1 MSAPLLDNVTAVL
14 ADLRDR
20 ARDIED
26 LRRVS
31 DDSMKQLT
39 GAGVFRALQP
49 SRYGGLEV
57 DAMHFYEAVRRIATA
72 CGSTG
77 WVASILGVHPWQ
89 LALFPDRAQADVWSD
104 DPDALISSSYAPTG
118 RVEAVDGGYRVA
130 GRWNF
135 SSGCD
140 HAQWVFLGGAVLGP
154 DGVPVDFGT
163 VLLPRTDYEIDD
175 VWDTV
180 GLRGTGSN
188 DIVVRDAFVPAH
200 RFLSFVD
207 TSRCRC
213 PGHAE
218 NDAAL
223 YRLPFASVFSTTITA
238 PIIGMAQG
246 AYDAHVAMMSE
257 RVRISYG
264 GQRVV
269 DDGFAQV
276 RVAAAASEID
286 AAWLQ
291 LERNISELTR
301 FARDDAKIPMELRAR
316 TRRDQ
321 VRGTER
327 AIDAIDTLFENSGGH
342 ALRRSTPVERAW
354 RDAHSGRAHVVN
366 DPERA
371 LATYGKLAWGMS
383 IDQEPMV

>member
-1 MSAPLLDNVTAVL
+1 MRDQFLEGVTAVL
-14 ADLRDR
+14 GDLRDR
-20 ARDIED
+20 AREIED

-31 DDSMKQLT
+31 DDSMKQLIGT
-39 GAGVFRALQP
+39 GVFRALQP
-49 SRYGGLEV
+49 ARYGGLEL
-57 DAMHFYEAVRRIATA
+57 DAMAFYEAVRRIAGA
-72 CGSTG
+72 CGSSG

-89 LALFPDRAQADVWSD
+89 LALFPDQAQADVWSA
-104 DPDALISSSYAPTG
+104 DPDTLVSSSYAPTG
-118 RVEAVDGGYRVA
+118 RIDVVEGGYRVA

-140 HAQWVFLGGAVLGP
+140 HAQWVFLGGAALDAG
-154 DGVPVDFGT
+154 GKPVDFGT
-163 VLLPRTDYEIDD
+163 FLLPRSDYEIDD

-188 DIVVRDAFVPAH
+188 DIVVTDAFVPAH

-207 TSRCRC
+207 TSRCQC
-213 PGHAE
+213 PGQSVNTAP
-218 NDAAL
+218 L
-223 YRLPFASVFSTTITA
+223 YRLPFASVFSNTITA

-257 RVRISYG
+257 RLRISY

-301 FARDDAKIPMELRAR
+301 YATEDTKIPIELRAR

-321 VRGTER
+321 VRGSER
-327 AIDAIDTLFENSGGH
+327 AIAAVDTMFENSGGH
-342 ALRRSTPVERAW
+342 ALRRGTPIERAW

-371 LATYGKLAWGMS
+371 LAMYGKFALGLS
-383 IDQEPMV
+383 IDQESML

>member
-1 MSAPLLDNVTAVL
+1 M
-14 ADLRDR
+14 
-20 ARDIED
+20 
-26 LRRVS
+26 
-31 DDSMKQLT
+31 
-39 GAGVFRALQP
+39 
-49 SRYGGLEV
+49 
-57 DAMHFYEAVRRIATA
+57 
-72 CGSTG
+72 
-77 WVASILGVHPWQ
+77 
-89 LALFPDRAQADVWSD
+89 
-104 DPDALISSSYAPTG
+104 
-118 RVEAVDGGYRVA
+118 
-130 GRWNF
+130 
-135 SSGCD
+135 
-140 HAQWVFLGGAVLGP
+140 
-154 DGVPVDFGT
+154 
-163 VLLPRTDYEIDD
+163 
-175 VWDTV
+175 WDTV

-188 DIVVRDAFVPAH
+188 DIVVSDAFVPAH

-213 PGHAE
+213 PGHLE

-246 AYDAHVAMMSE
+246 AYEAHVAMMSE

-276 RVAAAASEID
+276 RVAGAASEID

>member
-1 MSAPLLDNVTAVL
+1 MNDRFLEGVTAVL
-14 ADLRDR
+14 GDLRDR
-20 ARDIED
+20 ARDIEER
-26 LRRVS
+26 RRVS
-31 DDSMKQLT
+31 DDSMKQLIGT
-39 GAGVFRALQP
+39 GVFRALQP
-49 SRYGGLEV
+49 ARYGGLELEAV
-57 DAMHFYEAVRRIATA
+57 VFYEAVRRIAGA

-77 WVASILGVHPWQ
+77 WVASIIGVHPWQ
-89 LALFPDRAQADVWSD
+89 LALFPDQAQADVWSA
-104 DPDALISSSYAPTG
+104 DPDTLVSSSYAPTG
-118 RVEAVDGGYRVA
+118 RVDAVDGGYRVT

-140 HAQWVFLGGAVLGP
+140 HAQWVFLGGAVLDAAGKP
-154 DGVPVDFGT
+154 IDFGT
-163 VLLPRTDYEIDD
+163 VLVPRNDFVIDD

-188 DIVVRDAFVPAH
+188 DVVVDDAFVPLH
-200 RFLSFVD
+200 RFLSFMD
-207 TSRCRC
+207 TARCQC
-213 PGHAE
+213 PGHAV
-218 NDAAL
+218 NKAPL
-223 YRLPFASVFSTTITA
+223 YRLPFASVFSNTITA

-246 AYDAHVAMMSE
+246 AYDAHVAMASE
-257 RVRISYG
+257 RLRISYG

-276 RVAAAASEID
+276 RIASAASEID

-291 LERNISELTR
+291 LERNMRDLTHY
-301 FARDDAKIPMELRAR
+301 AVDDARIPMELRAR
-316 TRRDQ
+316 ARRDQ

-327 AIDAIDTLFENSGGH
+327 AIEAIDTLFENSGGH
-342 ALRRSTPVERAW
+342 ALRRGTPIERAW

-371 LATYGKLAWGMS
+371 LAMYGKLALGLS

>member
-1 MSAPLLDNVTAVL
+1 MNERFLDAVAAVL
-14 ADLRDR
+14 GDLRDR

-31 DDSMKQLT
+31 DDSIKQLIGT
-39 GAGVFRALQP
+39 GVFRALQP
-49 SRYGGLEV
+49 TRYGGLELDTV
-57 DAMHFYEAVRRIATA
+57 VFYEAVRRIAGA

-77 WVASILGVHPWQ
+77 WVASIIGVHPWQ
-89 LALFPDRAQADVWSD
+89 LALFPDQAQADVWSA
-104 DPDALISSSYAPTG
+104 DPDTLVSSSYAPTG
-118 RVEAVDGGYRVA
+118 RVDAVDGGYRVT

-140 HAQWVFLGGAVLGP
+140 HARWVFLGGAVLDPAGKP
-154 DGVPVDFGT
+154 IDFGT
-163 VLLPRTDYEIDD
+163 VLIPRADYSIDD

-188 DIVVRDAFVPAH
+188 DIVVDEAFVPAH
-200 RFLSFVD
+200 RFLSFMD
-207 TSRCRC
+207 TARCEC
-213 PGHAE
+213 PGHSV
-218 NDAAL
+218 NTAAL
-223 YRLPFASVFSTTITA
+223 YRLPFASVFSNTITA

-246 AYDAHVAMMSE
+246 AYDAHVAMTSE
-257 RVRISYG
+257 RLRISYG

-276 RVAAAASEID
+276 RIASAASEID

-291 LERNISELTR
+291 LERNM
-301 FARDDAKIPMELRAR
+301 RDLAHYAIDDKKIPMELRAR
-316 TRRDQ
+316 ARRDQ

-327 AIDAIDTLFENSGGH
+327 SLEAIDTLFENSGGH
-342 ALRRSTPVERAW
+342 ALRRGNPIERAW
-354 RDAHSGRAHVVN
+354 RDAHSGRAHVIN

-371 LATYGKLAWGMS
+371 LAMYGKLALGLS

>member
-1 MSAPLLDNVTAVL
+1 MREQFLEGVTAVL
-14 ADLRDR
+14 GDLRDR
-20 ARDIED
+20 AREIEE

-31 DDSMKQLT
+31 DDSMKQLIGT
-39 GAGVFRALQP
+39 GVFRALQP
-49 SRYGGLEV
+49 IRYGGLEL
-57 DAMHFYEAVRRIATA
+57 DAMDFYEAVRRIAGA
-72 CGSTG
+72 CGSSG

-89 LALFPDRAQADVWSD
+89 LALFPDQAQVDVWSD
-104 DPDALISSSYAPTG
+104 DADTLISSSYAPTG
-118 RVEAVDGGYRVA
+118 RIDAVDGGYRVT

-140 HAQWVFLGGAVLGP
+140 HAQWVFLGGAVLDAG
-154 DGVPVDFGT
+154 GKPVDFGT
-163 VLLPRTDYEIDD
+163 FLLPRSDYVIDD

-188 DIVVRDAFVPAH
+188 DIVVSDAFVPAH

-207 TSRCRC
+207 TSRCQC
-213 PGHAE
+213 PGQSV
-218 NDAAL
+218 NTAAL
-223 YRLPFASVFSTTITA
+223 YRLPFASVFSNTITA

-246 AYDAHVAMMSE
+246 AYDAHVSMMSE
-257 RVRISYG
+257 RLRISYG
-264 GQRVV
+264 ERVV

-301 FARDDAKIPMELRAR
+301 YATEGTKIPTELRAR

-321 VRGTER
+321 VRGSER
-327 AIDAIDTLFENSGGH
+327 AIAAVDTLFENSGGH
-342 ALRRSTPVERAW
+342 ALRRGTAIERAW
-354 RDAHSGRAHVVN
+354 RDAHSGRAHVIN

-371 LATYGKLAWGMS
+371 LAMYGKFALGLS
-383 IDQEPMV
+383 IDQGPML

>member
-1 MSAPLLDNVTAVL
+1 MRDQFLAGVDAVL
-14 ADLRDR
+14 GDLRDR
-20 ARDIED
+20 AHEIED

-31 DDSMKQLT
+31 DDSMKQLIGT
-39 GAGVFRALQP
+39 GVFRALQP
-49 SRYGGLEV
+49 SRYGGLEL
-57 DAMHFYEAVRRIATA
+57 DAMDFYEAVRRIAGA
-72 CGSTG
+72 CGSSG

-89 LALFPDRAQADVWSD
+89 LALFPDQAQADVWSD
-104 DPDALISSSYAPTG
+104 DPDSLVSSSYAPTG
-118 RVEAVDGGYRVA
+118 RVDAVDGGYRVT

-140 HAQWVFLGGAVLGP
+140 HAQWVVLGGAALDAG
-154 DGVPVDFGT
+154 GMPVDFGT
-163 VLLPRTDYEIDD
+163 FLLPRSDYEIDD

-188 DIVVRDAFVPAH
+188 DIVVSDAFVPRH

-207 TSRCRC
+207 TARCQC
-213 PGHAE
+213 PGQSVNTAP
-218 NDAAL
+218 L
-223 YRLPFASVFSTTITA
+223 YRLPFASVFSNTITA

-257 RVRISYG
+257 RLRISY

-276 RVAAAASEID
+276 RIAAAASEID

-301 FARDDAKIPMELRAR
+301 YAISGTQIPIELRAR

-321 VRGTER
+321 VRGSER
-327 AIDAIDTLFENSGGH
+327 AIEAVDMLFENSGGH
-342 ALRRSTPVERAW
+342 ALRRGTSIERAW

-371 LATYGKLAWGMS
+371 LAMYGKLALGLS
-383 IDQEPMV
+383 IDQEPML

>member
-1 MSAPLLDNVTAVL
+1 MRNQFLDGVTAVL

-20 ARDIED
+20 AREIEA

-31 DDSMKQLT
+31 DDSMKQLIGT
-39 GAGVFRALQP
+39 GVFRALQP
-49 SRYGGLEV
+49 SRYGGLEL
-57 DAMHFYEAVRRIATA
+57 DAMAFYEAVRRIAGA

-77 WVASILGVHPWQ
+77 WVASIVGVHPWQ
-89 LALFPDRAQADVWSD
+89 LALFPDQAQADVWSD
-104 DPDALISSSYAPTG
+104 DPDTLISSSYAPTG
-118 RVEAVDGGYRVA
+118 RVDAVDGGYRVT
-130 GRWNF
+130 GRWSF

-140 HAQWVFLGGAVLGP
+140 HGQWVFLGGAVLDPSGRP
-154 DGVPVDFGT
+154 IDFGT
-163 VLLPRTDYEIDD
+163 LLLPRSDYVIDD

-188 DIVVRDAFVPAH
+188 DIVVNDAFVPAH
-200 RFLSFVD
+200 RFLSFAD
-207 TSRCRC
+207 TSRCQC
-213 PGHAE
+213 PGHSE
-218 NDAAL
+218 NTAPL
-223 YRLPFASVFSTTITA
+223 YRLPFASVFSNTITA

-257 RVRISYG
+257 RLRISYG

-276 RVAAAASEID
+276 RVASAASEID

-301 FARDDAKIPMELRAR
+301 YATEGKTIPMELRAR

-327 AIDAIDTLFENSGGH
+327 AIEAVDTLFENSGGH
-342 ALRRSTPVERAW
+342 ALGRGTPIERAW

-371 LATYGKLAWGMS
+371 LATYGKLAWGLS